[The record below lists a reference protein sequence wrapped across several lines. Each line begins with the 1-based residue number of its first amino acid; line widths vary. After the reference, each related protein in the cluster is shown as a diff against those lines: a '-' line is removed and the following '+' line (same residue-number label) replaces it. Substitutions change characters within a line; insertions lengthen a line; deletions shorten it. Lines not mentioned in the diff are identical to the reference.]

1 MTPGPKVVGRFV
13 ALLRGVNV
21 GGHNKIVMAEL
32 KAAFERSGFSQVSTY
47 INSGNVLF
55 DSDAEEA
62 DGPGDEAAI
71 SAVLQARC
79 ERVIADGFG
88 LDIAVC
94 VIAAGDLI
102 DAVAHAP
109 AWWGTTPDTRH
120 DAFFVLPPLTAAQ
133 ICDHVGAVQDD
144 HEKVAY
150 HGRVIFWSAPLATYS
165 RTRWSK
171 LAQDKTMYRAI
182 TVRNANTAT
191 TLARLA
197 GTPWSAPQRAAP
209 PVVVASATSEARR
222 GV

>member
-1 MTPGPKVVGRFV
+1 VGRFV

-32 KAAFERSGFSQVSTY
+32 KAAFERSGFSRVATY

-79 ERVIADGFG
+79 ERLIADEFG

-94 VIAAGDLI
+94 VISAADLI

-109 AWWGTTPDTRH
+109 AWWGAVPGSRH
-120 DAFFVLPPLTAAQ
+120 NAFFVLPPLTAAQ
-133 ICDHVGAVQDD
+133 ICDHVGAVKDD
-144 HEKVAY
+144 YEKVAY

-191 TLARLA
+191 TLARLV
-197 GTPWSAPQRAAP
+197 GTPGQLVSQAEP
-209 PVVVASATSEARR
+209 
-222 GV
+222 